1 MFGLFGGKSFE
12 PAKDIP
18 DLSSK
23 VIIVTGGNTGLGKE
37 SVLQLAKHNP
47 SQIYL
52 AARTESK
59 ATSAIEEIKSQVPN
73 AKVEFL
79 SLDLTDFDSV
89 KSAAETF
96 KQKEQRLDILLNNAG
111 VMAMPYSKTKQ
122 GYEIQFGTNHMGH
135 ALFTKLLLPTL
146 LKTAE
151 EPNADVRIVTLSSEG
166 HNLAPRSCGVIYDQA
181 AAETFGPWGRYGS
194 AKLANILYSRGLT
207 AHYPSLT
214 CVAVHPGVIK
224 TELYNS
230 TERDNALIRYGLA
243 AVGNIFMASVPQGT
257 KNQLWAA
264 TAAKEEVRKAY
275 FFTTPV
281 GSASQGSGFA
291 KDQKGVDKLWEW
303 TEEELKKH
311 GY

>member
-18 DLSSK
+18 DLSGK

-135 ALFTKLLLPTL
+135 AL
-146 LKTAE
+146 
-151 EPNADVRIVTLSSEG
+151 IVTLSSEG

-243 AVGNIFMASVPQGT
+243 AVGNIFMASVSQGT